1 MVKVKTPVAAATPP
15 EKDVREAFDEKPME
29 DISLMEF
36 EKAIQEYAE
45 AKEEVERL
53 GALKNKATEVM
64 DMFESRVMSIM
75 QAFNKTSYRSSYGL
89 LVRSERWSWKTPK
102 SDEEKDAFYGYLK
115 EKGLFDTMISV
126 NSQTLNSFA
135 KKELEAAKELGD
147 IDFTIPGLGEP
158 TLTEMI
164 ALRR

>member
-1 MVKVKTPVAAATPP
+1 MVKVKTPAAAKPP
-15 EKDVREAFDEKPME
+15 EKDVTEAFEEKPMT

-36 EKAIQEYAE
+36 EKAIQDYAE
-45 AKEEVERL
+45 AKGEVERL

-64 DMFESRVMSIM
+64 DMFESKVMSIM
-75 QAFNKTSYRSSYGL
+75 QAFQKTSYRSSYGL

-102 SDEEKDAFYGYLK
+102 SDEDKEAFYGYLK

-135 KKELEAAKELGD
+135 KKELDVAKEAGD
-147 IDFTIPGLGEP
+147 IDFAIPGMGEP
-158 TLTEMI
+158 SLTEMI

>member
-1 MVKVKTPVAAATPP
+1 MVKVKTV
-15 EKDVREAFDEKPME
+15 EKKEVEPAITVAFDEKPMA

-53 GALKNKATEVM
+53 AGLKNKATEVM
-64 DMFESRVMSIM
+64 DMFESKVMSIM

-102 SDEEKDAFYGYLK
+102 SDEEKDAFYGYLRA
-115 EKGLFDTMISV
+115 KGLFDTMISV

-135 KKELEAAKELGD
+135 KKELEAAKETGD
-147 IDFTIPGLGEP
+147 IDFKIPGLGEP